1 MAEAI
6 AKPLESIDKVTIIDG
21 GSGENGVGTFS
32 GNVPSVL
39 AKTIESIKETTGFD
53 LTEVMK
59 ANTYDA
65 KTTKNVNFTGLP
77 EEMSA
82 AAKEPETYGKT
93 E

>member
-1 MAEAI
+1 MYRQ
-6 AKPLESIDKVTIIDG
+6 
-21 GSGENGVGTFS
+21 F
-32 GNVPSVL
+32 L
-39 AKTIESIKETTGFD
+39 AKTDFECIKETTGFD

-82 AAKEPETYGKT
+82 AAKETETDGKQNNT
-93 E
+93 D

>member
-1 MAEAI
+1 MVMYRQF
-6 AKPLESIDKVTIIDG
+6 LLRQLKV
-21 GSGENGVGTFS
+21 SRK
-32 GNVPSVL
+32 L
-39 AKTIESIKETTGFD
+39 GFD

>member
-1 MAEAI
+1 MVMYRQF
-6 AKPLESIDKVTIIDG
+6 LLRQLKVSRKLQALILQ
-21 GSGENGVGTFS
+21 S
-32 GNVPSVL
+32 
-39 AKTIESIKETTGFD
+39 
-53 LTEVMK
+53 MK